1 MTFDERVP
9 PIGLQGDLFDMAVDY
24 ISKRL
29 PQKEDFSRKTI
40 LVSVPIC
47 SAFQVLRNLPMSFFD
62 TSRPQT
68 SFAQLWPH
76 AFLWAKYFWQAA
88 GSLSSKDD
96 EDICKQFAAG
106 IASFFDT
113 TARCIQ
119 TCEKFLIDAEM
130 IGFVLEFWTSK
141 DLVADVRIHA
151 AHAMNSYHALTGHRS
166 LKLFYETIPTHFE
179 SPEALAA
186 HAIRCARDARRDM
199 DFETMPAHY
208 GVLYL
213 LLRPFAIH
221 SVRTALLEKGVLQFV
236 VDSLS
241 LTLDTTHLPFQ
252 SRSGTLMYC
261 LTIIQ
266 SICGTSDSGYPHVPR
281 GLRHGLIEAYFKVGQ
296 VLNFIDEHERDA
308 AFSILSKCIPVFLYM
323 KPVMEAVHQG
333 MTNYARKIGNR
344 PFDTTFF
351 NEEYR
356 DVWDEFEVLMLEH
369 CILRRIHSLRGLECN
384 VYCGNVRSAA
394 IPCSWQCD

>member
-24 ISKRL
+24 ISKHL

-40 LVSVPIC
+40 LDSVPIC

-76 AFLWAKYFWQAA
+76 AFLWAKYLWQAA

-130 IGFVLEFWTSK
+130 IGFVLEFWISK
-141 DLVADVRIHA
+141 DLVADVRTHA
-151 AHAMNSYHALTGHRS
+151 AHAMNSYHALTGYQS
-166 LKLFYETIPTHFE
+166 LDVFYKTIPTYFE
-179 SPEALAA
+179 SPDALAA
-186 HAIRCARDARRDM
+186 FAISRARDARHNV
-199 DFETMPAHY
+199 DFQTMPAHY

-213 LLRPFAIH
+213 LLRPFSAH
-221 SVRTALLEKGVLQFV
+221 PSRTALLEKGVLPFV

-241 LTLDTTHLPFQ
+241 FTLNATYKPFE
-252 SRSGTLMYC
+252 SRMNTLRYC

-266 SICGTSDSGYPHVPR
+266 SICGTSDAGNPHLPR
-281 GLRHGLIEAYFKVGQ
+281 GLRHGLLEAYFKVGQ
-296 VLNFIDEHERDA
+296 ILTRIDEDERVVATD
-308 AFSILSKCIPVFLYM
+308 ILTKYIPVFLHL
-323 KPVMEAVHQG
+323 KPVLQAVHQG
-333 MTNYARKIGNR
+333 MTCYTRKLRNR
-344 PFDTTFF
+344 PFDTGSLQGGFKDIW
-351 NEEYR
+351 E
-356 DVWDEFEVLMLEH
+356 DFEILTLEH
-369 CILRRIHSLRGLECN
+369 CILRRIHSLRGRECN
-384 VYCGNVRSAA
+384 VYCGYVCLFTLPL
-394 IPCSWQCD
+394 IIVI